1 MSSNRIDFTA
11 FIAVANDQALM
22 LKCDCGKLEEYVKF
36 VGDTDLADQ
45 LGLFERKVTQFT
57 NPRKYSNGVYRVDA
71 DFVTYSDSDSGEQ
84 THEFKSIGITAREL
98 AKDMY

>member
-1 MSSNRIDFTA
+1 MINRINFTA
-11 FIAVANDQALM
+11 FIAVANDQALV
-22 LKCDCGKLEEYVKF
+22 LKCDSGKLEEFVRF

-57 NPRKYSNGVYRVDA
+57 KERMYTNGIYRVDA
-71 DFVTYSDSDSGEQ
+71 DFVSHSDSDSGEQ
-84 THEFKSIGITAREL
+84 THEFEAVVITPREL

>member
-22 LKCDCGKLEEYVKF
+22 LKCDCAKLEEYVKF
-36 VGDTDLADQ
+36 LGDTDLADQ
-45 LGLFERKVTQFT
+45 LGLFEKTVTQFAKL
-57 NPRKYSNGVYRVDA
+57 RKYSNGLYRVDA
-71 DFVTYSDSDSGEQ
+71 DFVSHSDSDSGEQ
-84 THEFKSIGITAREL
+84 EHEFESIVITPREL